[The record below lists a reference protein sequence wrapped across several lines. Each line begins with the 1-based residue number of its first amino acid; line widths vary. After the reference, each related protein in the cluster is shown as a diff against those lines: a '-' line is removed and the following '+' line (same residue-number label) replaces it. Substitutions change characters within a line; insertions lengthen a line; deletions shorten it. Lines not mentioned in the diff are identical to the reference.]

1 MYDKVVEVKKDMI
14 RTIKK
19 KGLTRTEKYD
29 LVKQKSRTL
38 SDYEREILIKECY
51 RDYDSHDRI
60 QDIKSLIT
68 VWMAGMSMF
77 ISVISIYTDGKNVDY
92 EFFYNL
98 LFCVLVVIVLSILP
112 LSWLQTYRSI
122 NMNITKYMLDILNDD
137 K

>member
-51 RDYDSHDRI
+51 RDYDSNDRI

-77 ISVISIYTDGKNVDY
+77 LSVISIYTDGKNVDY

>member
-38 SDYEREILIKECY
+38 SDYERKILIKECY
-51 RDYDSHDRI
+51 RDYDSHDRS